1 MNRSSKDIATTEAE
15 LRDHR
20 RVDPMV
26 VASLYAV
33 ASAILYTL
41 TNIFLRRVAESCDPA
56 WVSAIKAVPIALG
69 SLVFVALRARRGQP
83 LGLRRS
89 SFVKLLIISVFVQ
102 FGGNLPFQW
111 ALGQL
116 GLAIV
121 VPITTA
127 VIVSSGALFGLW
139 WLGER
144 VTLRGVVSMVLL
156 VVAVTVLSTTAPQA
170 NAVVRGGAVGEPSAW
185 VLAARAVVAS
195 CVAGLAY
202 SATTATLRRALVR
215 GVALPVGLAVIST
228 TGVVGL
234 SIYALASEGWG
245 LVIDTTPA
253 EWRDMAAAGVLNAL
267 AFATLGTSLHRITVT
282 RSNILGASQTAMAAM
297 AGVMFF
303 KEPVSTALVAGV
315 ALTAASMVIIER
327 RGAAPEA
334 ASTTAASTVEPTEVK

>member
-1 MNRSSKDIATTEAE
+1 MTRSSKDIAIAAAR
-15 LRDHR
+15 LKDHR
-20 RVDPMV
+20 TVDPVM

-56 WVSAIKAVPIALG
+56 WVSAVKAVPIAVG
-69 SLVFVALRARRGQP
+69 SLVFVALRVRRGQP

-89 SFVKLLIISVFVQ
+89 SFIKLLIISVFVQ

-127 VIVSSGALFGLW
+127 VIVSSGAIFGLW
-139 WLGER
+139 WLDER
-144 VTLRGVVSMVLL
+144 VTRRGVVSMALL
-156 VVAVTVLSTTAPQA
+156 VVAVTVLSTTAQQA
-170 NAVVRGGAVGEPSAW
+170 NAAVRGDAVTESAGW
-185 VLAARAVVAS
+185 SLAALAIVAS

-215 GVALPVGLAVIST
+215 GMALPVALAVIST

-234 SIYALASEGWG
+234 SAYALAGEGWG
-245 LVIDTTPA
+245 LIVETTPDQ
-253 EWRDMAAAGVLNAL
+253 WRDMAAAGVFNAL
-267 AFATLGTSLHRITVT
+267 AFGTLGMSLHRITVT
-282 RSNILGASQTAMAAM
+282 QSNILGASQTAMAAM

-303 KEPVSTALVAGV
+303 GEPLSVALVAGV
-315 ALTAASMVIIER
+315 ALTAVAMIIIER
-327 RGAAPEA
+327 RGAAPTA
-334 ASTTAASTVEPTEVK
+334 ASTTATSSIESTEE